1 MSKTTR
7 LILALATTISVLTP
21 GFLVAQG
28 AGEGRGNDDH
38 LKIWYKT
45 PARIF
50 NADNK
55 ATPSR
60 DEGLPIGNGR
70 IGGMI
75 LGYTDVEIVNFNEIT
90 LWDGGPKTDGGN
102 YAGGNKK
109 DAYLNLPAIR
119 EALFA
124 GNIGKANSMAG
135 GVLGRY
141 EGSQAEYGT
150 YRNMGQLEM
159 DFSGSNAY
167 VAGEVPSDYYRE
179 LDFTDGVVRVSYSNK
194 GVKFQREYFCSY
206 PGNIMAARLTA
217 DQKDA
222 IGFSLTVN
230 NLQNTKQPNGRS
242 NNDGRTTEVVAQK
255 DTLTYRGKLK
265 DSKMSFVAKIK
276 VVAPGA
282 DISADGSVL
291 TVKNGEDVL
300 LLMSAATNY
309 DQSEHENIVSTE
321 SFQTPDCDYLANDD
335 PDGEEAARRA
345 EAAVESA
352 AQESYATLLA
362 RHMED
367 YQALF
372 SKATLDLGDQ
382 EDRNLPAEELIRAY
396 RSGTKESK
404 YLQTLLFQFGRYI
417 LIASS
422 RDSLP
427 PNLRGIWCDQNW
439 PAWQSDYHTDINLQ
453 QNYWPAFVTNLEETG
468 QPLVKFMDSLV
479 EPGRVTAKEHYG
491 VENGGWIAHT
501 ISNAFGHTAPGS
513 GLCWGYGPA
522 TSAWMCDNLWEY
534 YEFTQDRDVLKQI
547 YPIMRDLA
555 KFYQSIMVEDPASGE
570 LVVAPSISCEH
581 SGFGVGTTFEMA
593 LSYWLM
599 QTVIEASAIL
609 DVDEEFRAALKE
621 TCNRVEPFKIGA
633 DGQLK
638 EWREEDRYNQWPQG
652 GNIGDPHHRH
662 MSHLL
667 TLHPANLITDQTPE
681 LMLAAYESLSR
692 RNVGGQEKVGWSI
705 TQNVCL
711 YARMG
716 LSEDAYRRL
725 NFYIASGTVMPNL
738 FNLEIVN
745 ETTVEAN
752 GAYTGGVA
760 EMLIQSSQGYLEPL
774 PALPKEWAEG
784 SFTGL
789 KARGNFEVDAQW
801 SARRLNRLA
810 IRSGS
815 GKLCR
820 LRYPGVSR
828 ATVESNGEQVAYQTL
843 DASTIEFATEPSA
856 EYVIQ
861 NFPAFPDAPKNAQAV
876 RQEDAVVVTWEPVE
890 NAARYV
896 LYRRLDDGS
905 DSVRNTGVYAPI
917 ATAETASYRD
927 TDARPTEGAKYFY
940 RVAAISQD
948 GVEGDVSFHTPTSST
963 PNAAQ

>member
-1 MSKTTR
+1 MNPTPR
-7 LILALATTISVLTP
+7 WILTIAATLSVLAP
-21 GFLVAQG
+21 GVSAVK
-28 AGEGRGNDDH
+28 AAADDH
-38 LKIWYKT
+38 LKIWYET
-45 PARIF
+45 PARVF
-50 NADNK
+50 NSDGK
-55 ATPSR
+55 ASASR

-124 GNIGKANSMAG
+124 GNIGKANSLAG

-141 EGSQAEYGT
+141 EGSQPEYGT
-150 YRNMGQLEM
+150 YRNMGRLEM
-159 DFSGSNAY
+159 DFSGSDAY
-167 VAGEVPSDYYRE
+167 VSGEVPKDYRRE
-179 LDFTDGVVRVSYSNK
+179 LDFTDAVARVSYSNN

-206 PGNIMAARLTA
+206 PGNVMAMRLTA
-217 DQKDA
+217 DRENA
-222 IGFSLTVN
+222 IGFTLAVN
-230 NLQNTKQPNGRS
+230 DMQNTKQADGRS
-242 NNDGRTTEVVAQK
+242 NNDGRTTEIIAQK
-255 DTLTYRGKLK
+255 DTITYRGKLK

-282 DISADGSVL
+282 EISADGQTL

-300 LLMSAATNY
+300 LLLSAATNY
-309 DQSEHENIVSTE
+309 DQSEHENITSME
-321 SFQTPDCDYLANDD
+321 SFRSPDCDYLDNDD
-335 PDGEEAARRA
+335 PDGELAARRA
-345 EAAVESA
+345 ENAVESA
-352 AQESYATLLA
+352 AKESYETLLA
-362 RHMED
+362 RHTAD

-372 SKATLDLGDQ
+372 NKATLNLGDQ
-382 EDRNLPAEELIRAY
+382 EDRNIPTEELIRAY

-501 ISNAFGHTAPGS
+501 ITNAFGHTAPGS
-513 GLCWGYGPA
+513 GLSWGYGPA
-522 TSAWMCDNLWEY
+522 TSAWMCNNLWEY

-570 LVVAPSISCEH
+570 LVAAPSISCEH

-599 QTVIEASAIL
+599 RTVIEAGEIL
-609 DVDEEFRAALKE
+609 DADEELRAELAQ
-621 TCNRVEPFKIGA
+621 TCSRIDPFKIGA

-705 TQNVCL
+705 TQNVSL

-738 FNLEIVN
+738 FNLEIVD
-745 ETTVEAN
+745 EMTSEAN
-752 GAYTGGVA
+752 FAFTGGVA
-760 EMLIQSSQGYLEPL
+760 EMLLRSSQGYVEPL
-774 PALPKEWAEG
+774 SALPQEWSEG

-801 SARRLNRLA
+801 SAGRLNRLA

-815 GKLCR
+815 GKVCR
-820 LRYPGVSR
+820 LRYPGVSK
-828 ATVESNGEQVAYQTL
+828 ASVELNGAPVAFKTL
-843 DASTIEFATEPSA
+843 DARTIEFATDQGA
-856 EYVIQ
+856 EYTIHDV
-861 NFPAFPDAPKNAQAV
+861 PAFPNAPKNTRAV
-876 RQEDAVVVTWEPVE
+876 QEENSVAVAWESVE

-896 LYRRLDDGS
+896 VYRRLDDGS
-905 DSVRNTGVYAPI
+905 DSAINVGAYEPI
-917 ATAETASYRD
+917 ATTEETSYRD
-927 TDARPTEGAKYFY
+927 ADARQTEGAKFFY